1 MNGHPMNGHP
11 MPGHPAPFDHGR
23 EHADRTGPGATPSG
37 AGTAGRPDDAEVDV
51 LVVGAGP
58 TGLTAACEARRHGLT
73 ARIID
78 RATGRSGFSKALV
91 VHARTMEVFET
102 MGVSGPVLAA
112 GARFAA
118 LNVNTRHRAPV
129 RVDLLGLP
137 WGDTAHPYWLSV
149 PQYATE
155 DILESHLTAGG
166 GAVEWG
172 VALEDL
178 REDDGGGSVE
188 ARLAHGDGRR
198 ETVRARWVVGCDG
211 GRSRVREASGLRL
224 DRADAGAVFVLADV
238 LTTADL
244 TEDEGHVFLGPE
256 GLLLIVPMPE
266 PRRWRVIAH
275 VPGVRAEER
284 LTLDAPFLDELIRRR
299 AGIEFGSH
307 GVTWQSR
314 FALGHGLVDR
324 YRRGRVFLAGDAAHI
339 HSPVGGQGLN
349 TGVQDAHNLL
359 WKLAAARHA
368 GPGRA
373 DALLDSY
380 EAERRPVAR
389 AMVRGTARATRALT
403 TRTGMTRTLLGTV
416 APTLLG
422 RPPVQARLGRGVGM
436 LDIGYRNGGPAEGG
450 TGRGVHPAAG
460 HRLPNPVL
468 RDGRRLHQRLAAL
481 GFTWV
486 VRARPGET
494 WPPGDDRAWAGIPVV
509 FLSDEEW
516 TGLSGPG
523 TAPPVVLVRPD
534 RYTAGAGSTAASVLS
549 AAGPRMLPGISPHR
563 PGHLTG

>member
-1 MNGHPMNGHP
+1 MTGHP
-11 MPGHPAPFDHGR
+11 MPLDDGP
-23 EHADRTGPGATPSG
+23 EHDDRATSAATPAAAASG
-37 AGTAGRPDDAEVDV
+37 AGTAGRRNDADVDV
-51 LVVGAGP
+51 LIVGAGP

-73 ARIID
+73 ARIVD

-102 MGVSGPVLAA
+102 MGVADRVRAA

-137 WGDTAHPYWLSV
+137 WGDTAYPFWLSV

-155 DILESHLTAGG
+155 HILESHLTAGG
-166 GAVEWG
+166 GEVEWG
-172 VALEDL
+172 VALKDL
-178 REDDGGGSVE
+178 RDDDDGGGGSAE
-188 ARLAHGDGRR
+188 AMLEHGDGRR
-198 ETVRARWVVGCDG
+198 ETVRARWVIGCDG
-211 GRSRVREASGLRL
+211 GRSRVREAAGLRL
-224 DRADAGAVFVLADV
+224 DRSDAGAVFVLADV

-275 VPGVRAEER
+275 VPEVREEER
-284 LTLDAPFLDELIRRR
+284 LTLDAPFLDELIRSR
-299 AGIEFGSH
+299 AGIAFGSH

-314 FALGHGLVDR
+314 FALSHGLVDH

-359 WKLAAARHA
+359 WKLAAARRTEPA
-368 GPGRA
+368 RA
-373 DALLDSY
+373 EALLDSY

-403 TRTGMTRTLLGTV
+403 TRTGMTRALLGTV

-422 RPPVQARLGRGVGM
+422 RRPVQARLGRGVGM
-436 LDIGYRNGGPAEGG
+436 LDIGYPDGGPAAGR
-450 TGRGVHPAAG
+450 TGRGVRTAAG
-460 HRLPNPVL
+460 RRLPNPVL
-468 RDGRRLHQRLAAL
+468 RDGGGRLHQRLAPL

-494 WPPGDDRAWAGIPVV
+494 WPAGDDRAWAGIPVV
-509 FLSDEEW
+509 FLSEEEW
-516 TGLSGPG
+516 AGLSRPG
-523 TAPPVVLVRPD
+523 TAAPVILVRPD
-534 RYTAGAGSTAASVLS
+534 RYIAGAGSTAASVLS
-549 AAGPRMLPGISPHR
+549 AVGPGMLPGTAPRR
-563 PGHLTG
+563 PGRLTG

>member
-1 MNGHPMNGHP
+1 MPLNHGHEHT
-11 MPGHPAPFDHGR
+11 DH
-23 EHADRTGPGATPSG
+23 TGPATAPSG

-102 MGVSGPVLAA
+102 MGVADRVLAA

-137 WGDTAHPYWLSV
+137 WGDTAYPFWLSV

-155 DILESHLTAGG
+155 HILESHLTAGG

-178 REDDGGGSVE
+178 RDDGDSVE
-188 ARLAHGDGRR
+188 AMLAHGDGRR
-198 ETVRARWVVGCDG
+198 ETVRARWVIGCDG

-224 DRADAGAVFVLADV
+224 DRSDAGAVFVLADV
-238 LTTADL
+238 LTTAEL

-266 PRRWRVIAH
+266 PRRWRIIAH
-275 VPGVRAEER
+275 VPGVREDER
-284 LTLDAPFLDELIRRR
+284 LTLDAPFLDELVRSR
-299 AGIEFGSH
+299 AGIAFGSH
-307 GVTWQSR
+307 DVTWRSQ
-314 FALGHGLVDR
+314 FALSHGLVDH

-359 WKLAAARHA
+359 WKLAAARHTEPA
-368 GPGRA
+368 RA
-373 DALLDSY
+373 EALLDSY

-389 AMVRGTARATRALT
+389 AMVRGTARATSALT
-403 TRTGMTRTLLGTV
+403 TRTGMTRALLGTV

-422 RPPVQARLGRGVGM
+422 RGPVQARLGRGVGM
-436 LDIGYRNGGPAEGG
+436 LDIGYRDGGPGGAG
-450 TGRGVHPAAG
+450 TGRGARPAAG
-460 HRLPNPVL
+460 GRLPDPVL
-468 RDGRRLHQRLAAL
+468 RDGRRLHQRLAPR

-486 VRARPGET
+486 VRTRPGET
-494 WPPGDDRAWAGIPVV
+494 WPAGDDRAWAGIPAV
-509 FLSDEEW
+509 FLSEEEW
-516 TGLSGPG
+516 AGLTGPG
-523 TAPPVVLVRPD
+523 RGAAAPVILVRPD

-549 AAGPRMLPGISPHR
+549 AVGPRMLPGAVPHH